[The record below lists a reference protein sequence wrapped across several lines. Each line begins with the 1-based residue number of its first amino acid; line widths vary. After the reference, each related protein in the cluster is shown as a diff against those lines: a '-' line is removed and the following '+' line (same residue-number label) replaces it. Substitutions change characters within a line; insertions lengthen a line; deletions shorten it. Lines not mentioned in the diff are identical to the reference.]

1 MKFARKADHIEICI
15 NKDVNSTK
23 IYWDDVQL
31 LHRAL
36 PELDMGSVDLS
47 AELFGKKL
55 AAPIVISAITGGFEG
70 AEKINRNL
78 AQAAAAVG
86 VGMGVGSQRPA
97 LENPELALSYEA
109 VKEFKVPL
117 VIGNVGAPQLVAQKK
132 RPAFGIE
139 DCRKAMKMIDAD
151 ILAVHMNFLQEIVQ
165 PEGDTNAAGC
175 LEAIGAVAKQLP
187 VLAKETGAG
196 MTSDMAHELRMKG
209 VKGIDVGGMGGTS
222 FSAVEYH
229 RAVGRSEATLSRLGE
244 TFWNWGIPTPL
255 SIIEADVGL
264 PMIATGGLWTGL
276 DAAKAISLGAS
287 AAGFSRK
294 MLAPAMESAEAVER
308 ELRMLIAE
316 LKAAMFLT
324 GARSVEELQAVPY
337 VVTGHLSEW
346 MNALYW
352 EEPEDQ

>member
-1 MKFARKADHIEICI
+1 MKFARKADHIEICL
-15 NKDVNSTK
+15 NKDVNASRR
-23 IYWDDVQL
+23 YWDDVQM

-36 PELDMGSVDLS
+36 PELDMESIDLS
-47 AELFGKKL
+47 VELFGRKL
-55 AAPIVISAITGGFEG
+55 AAPIIISAITGGFEG

-78 AQAAAAVG
+78 AEAAAKVG

-97 LENPELALSYEA
+97 LEHPELRPSYEV

-117 VIGNVGAPQLVAQKK
+117 VIGNVGAPQLVRQSK
-132 RPAFGIE
+132 RPAFGME
-139 DCRKAMKMIDAD
+139 DCGAAMKMVNAD
-151 ILAVHMNFLQEIVQ
+151 ILAIHMNFLQEIVQ

-175 LEAIGAVAKQLP
+175 LEAIGAVAKQMP

-196 MTSDMAHELRMKG
+196 LTAELAHELRVRG
-209 VKGIDVGGMGGTS
+209 VKGIDVGGLGGTS
-222 FSAVEYH
+222 FSAVEHH
-229 RAVGRSEATLSRLGE
+229 RAMNRNEEALSRLGE
-244 TFWNWGIPTPL
+244 TFWNWGIPTPI

-264 PMIATGGLWTGL
+264 PVIATGGLCTGL

-294 MLAPAMESAEAVER
+294 MLAPATESAEAVER
-308 ELRMLIAE
+308 ELGMIIKE

-324 GARSVEELQAVPY
+324 GARNVEGLQTVPY
-337 VVTGHLSEW
+337 IVTGHLSEW

-352 EEPEDQ
+352 EEPEEQ